1 MPLADVPQCTL
12 KHPKTAKSCCTGA
25 ASIWHF
31 DMLHAVLGGPSH
43 KPRIGCQTQG
53 VRIPPLW
60 VLLCFDY
67 WFSPLCKHTHT
78 HSLYITVVI
87 MFFYIILSRSLS
99 LSLSLS
105 LSSNATGL
113 MQRHNRVHMVLRA
126 GVRMLA
132 LAHALRSHLKH
143 FRVSKSQ
150 VHVVKYIEAKQ
161 LFTKTR

>member
-1 MPLADVPQCTL
+1 M
-12 KHPKTAKSCCTGA
+12 
-25 ASIWHF
+25 
-31 DMLHAVLGGPSH
+31 
-43 KPRIGCQTQG
+43 QT
-53 VRIPPLW
+53 
-60 VLLCFDY
+60 
-67 WFSPLCKHTHT
+67 HTHT

-87 MFFYIILSRSLS
+87 MFFYIILSRS

>member
-1 MPLADVPQCTL
+1 
-12 KHPKTAKSCCTGA
+12 
-25 ASIWHF
+25 
-31 DMLHAVLGGPSH
+31 
-43 KPRIGCQTQG
+43 
-53 VRIPPLW
+53 
-60 VLLCFDY
+60 
-67 WFSPLCKHTHT
+67 
-78 HSLYITVVI
+78 
-87 MFFYIILSRSLS
+87 MFFYIILSRS

-161 LFTKTR
+161 LFTKTRWATVQSLKAGKKDRYVDGTLPPYHQLMVTIFFSARLKRLLAPRAWNEFDIEVKNGKPFDEQCSKSPNSHQVKL